1 MSFFGRNILLA
12 TAILVLPLSAHAATV
27 FTSAISAG
35 QFVSEAAVLRRG
47 GLIEFRYNVLEDL
60 NIQSFAVS
68 ATGNKSGIDVAN
80 IRFGF
85 TNPGTNM
92 FTTVLMT
99 GTSSFGGGFLSG
111 LTLTAGDQ
119 FSIFFNDGI
128 RSKVALTL
136 SFLTKMPSQVPL
148 PAPAILLMA
157 ALAGLGAFA
166 KRKAKR
172 LAGPLAV

>member
-12 TAILVLPLSAHAATV
+12 TAILVLPLSAQAAV
-27 FTSAISAG
+27 YTSAISAG
-35 QFVSEAAVLRRG
+35 QFVSEAAVMRPGRD
-47 GLIEFRYNVLEDL
+47 IEFRYNVLTDL
-60 NIQSFAVS
+60 DIQSFAVS
-68 ATGNKSGIDVAN
+68 ATGNKSGVDVAN

-85 TNPGTNM
+85 TDPGTNM
-92 FTTVLMT
+92 FTTILMT
-99 GTSSFGGGFLSG
+99 GTSSFGGGFLNG
-111 LTLTAGDQ
+111 LTLNAGDQ

-136 SFLTKMPSQVPL
+136 SFLTKVPSQVPL

-157 ALAGLGAFA
+157 ALAGLGALA

-172 LAGPLAV
+172 SAGPLAV